1 MAFFIEYKKRKE
13 SLIMSQL
20 YMKEKPVLPL
30 VLSMSFPMAISMLVN
45 ALYNI
50 VDSYFVAKIS
60 ESAMTALSLVF
71 PLQNLV
77 MAVAVG
83 FGVGINAAAAYFLGA
98 ENPKAAD
105 QSVSQGLI
113 LNGLHGILLTAGC
126 LSSARLFLG
135 LFTSDAETL
144 SYGTQYSYIVFLF
157 SVVITVGVCFEKI
170 FQAVGRMKVSM
181 AGMMIGCLA
190 NIILDPILIFGIGF
204 FPELGIKGAALATGI
219 GQGITLVFY
228 IIVFLK
234 TPMPVRIRI
243 ERSMMD
249 SRIRERLYA
258 VGIPATLNMA
268 LPSLLITALNGILAE
283 FSQTH
288 VLVLGIYYKL
298 QTFIYLTTNGIV
310 QGIRP
315 LVGYNY
321 GAGELGRVKRVHGTA
336 LLLSALIMALGTGL
350 CLALPKQLI
359 GLFSSNPQT
368 IAAGIEA
375 LRFISCGFLVSAIS
389 VITCGTLEGL
399 GKGLPSLVISIIR
412 YIALIPIAFALSRV
426 LQATG
431 VWHAF
436 WVTELIG
443 AAVSILLFHHC
454 MKQLPKGT
462 A

>member
-1 MAFFIEYKKRKE
+1 
-13 SLIMSQL
+13 MSQL

-71 PLQNLV
+71 PLQNMV

-83 FGVGINAAAAYFLGA
+83 FGVGINAAASYFLGA
-98 ENPKAAD
+98 ENPNAAD

-135 LFTSDAETL
+135 LFTSDAETI
-144 SYGTQYSYIVFLF
+144 SYGTQYSHIVFLF
-157 SVVITVGVCFEKI
+157 SIVITVGVCFEKI
-170 FQAVGRMKVSM
+170 FQAVGRMKISM

-190 NIILDPILIFGIGF
+190 NIILDPMLIFGIGY
-204 FPELGIKGAALATGI
+204 FPKLGIKGAALATGI

-234 TPMPVRIRI
+234 SSMPVQIKLK
-243 ERSMMD
+243 RSMID
-249 SRIRERLYA
+249 ARICKRLYT

-283 FSQTH
+283 FSQMY
-288 VLVLGIYYKL
+288 VLILGIYYKL

-321 GAGELGRVKRVHGTA
+321 GAGEQARVKRIHQTA
-336 LLLSALIMALGTGL
+336 LLLSALIMALGTVL
-350 CLALPKQLI
+350 CLILPKHLI

-368 IAAGIEA
+368 IAAGAEA
-375 LRFISCGFLVSAIS
+375 LRFISCGFLVSAVS

-412 YIALIPIAFALSRV
+412 YIVIIPIAFVLSRF
-426 LQATG
+426 LGATG

-436 WVTELIG
+436 WVTELLG
-443 AAVSILLFHHC
+443 AGVSCLLFYHS
-454 MKQLPKGT
+454 MKRLPTET

>member
-1 MAFFIEYKKRKE
+1 
-13 SLIMSQL
+13 MSQL
-20 YMKEKPVLPL
+20 YMKEKSVLPL

-105 QSVSQGLI
+105 SSVSQGLV

-126 LSSARLFLG
+126 LASAQLFLG
-135 LFTSDAETL
+135 LFTSDAETI
-144 SYGTQYSYIVFLF
+144 SYGTQYSMIVFLF
-157 SVVITVGVCFEKI
+157 SMVITVGVCFEKI

-190 NIILDPILIFGIGF
+190 NIILDPVLIFGIGF

-234 TPMPVRIRI
+234 TPMPVRIKLK
-243 ERSMMD
+243 RSMID
-249 SRIRERLYA
+249 TKVCKRLYA

-283 FSQTH
+283 FSQMY
-288 VLVLGIYYKL
+288 VLILGIYYKL

-321 GAGELGRVKRVHGTA
+321 GAGELDRVKCVHRTA
-336 LLLSALIMALGTGL
+336 LMLSALIMALGTGL
-350 CLALPKQLI
+350 CLLIPKQLI
-359 GLFSSNPQT
+359 AMFSANPQT
-368 IAAGIEA
+368 ISAGAEA

-412 YIALIPIAFALSRV
+412 YIAIIPIAFVLSRF
-426 LQATG
+426 LEAAG
-431 VWHAF
+431 VWHGF
-436 WVTELIG
+436 WVTELISAG
-443 AAVSILLFHHC
+443 AAVLLFHRC
-454 MKQLPKGT
+454 VKGLGKDK

>member
-1 MAFFIEYKKRKE
+1 
-13 SLIMSQL
+13 MSQL

-71 PLQNLV
+71 PLQNMV

-83 FGVGINAAAAYFLGA
+83 FGVGINAAASYFLGA
-98 ENPKAAD
+98 ENPNAAD

-135 LFTSDAETL
+135 LFTSDAETI
-144 SYGTQYSYIVFLF
+144 SYGTQYSHIVFLF
-157 SVVITVGVCFEKI
+157 SIVITVGVCFEKI
-170 FQAVGRMKVSM
+170 FQAVGRMKISM

-190 NIILDPILIFGIGF
+190 NIILDPMLIFGIGC
-204 FPELGIKGAALATGI
+204 FPKLGIKGAALATGI

-234 TPMPVRIRI
+234 SSMPVQIKLK
-243 ERSMMD
+243 RSMID
-249 SRIRERLYA
+249 SRICKRLYT

-283 FSQTH
+283 FSQMY
-288 VLVLGIYYKL
+288 VLILGIYYKL

-321 GAGELGRVKRVHGTA
+321 GAGEQARVKRIHQTA
-336 LLLSALIMALGTGL
+336 LLLSALIMALGTVL
-350 CLALPKQLI
+350 CLILPKHLI

-368 IAAGIEA
+368 IAAGAEA
-375 LRFISCGFLVSAIS
+375 LQLICCGFLVSAVS

-412 YIALIPIAFALSRV
+412 YIVIIPIAFVLSRF
-426 LQATG
+426 LGATG

-443 AAVSILLFHHC
+443 AGVSCLLFYHSI
-454 MKQLPKGT
+454 KRLPTET

>member
-1 MAFFIEYKKRKE
+1 
-13 SLIMSQL
+13 MSQL

-71 PLQNLV
+71 PLQNMV

-83 FGVGINAAAAYFLGA
+83 FGVGINAAASYFLGA
-98 ENPKAAD
+98 ENPNAAD

-135 LFTSDAETL
+135 LFTSDAETI
-144 SYGTQYSYIVFLF
+144 SYGTQYSHIVFLF
-157 SVVITVGVCFEKI
+157 SIVITVGVCFEKI
-170 FQAVGRMKVSM
+170 FQAVGRMKISM

-190 NIILDPILIFGIGF
+190 NIILDPMLIFGIGC
-204 FPELGIKGAALATGI
+204 FPKLGIKGAALATGI

-234 TPMPVRIRI
+234 SSMPVQIKLK
-243 ERSMMD
+243 RSMID
-249 SRIRERLYA
+249 ARICKRLYT

-283 FSQTH
+283 FSQMY
-288 VLVLGIYYKL
+288 VLILGIYYKL

-321 GAGELGRVKRVHGTA
+321 GAGEQARVKRIHQTA
-336 LLLSALIMALGTGL
+336 LLLSALIMALGTVL
-350 CLALPKQLI
+350 CLILPKHLI

-368 IAAGIEA
+368 IAAGAEA
-375 LRFISCGFLVSAIS
+375 LQLICCGFLVSAVS

-412 YIALIPIAFALSRV
+412 YIVIIPIAFVLSHF
-426 LQATG
+426 LGATG

-443 AAVSILLFHHC
+443 AGVSCLLFYHS
-454 MKQLPKGT
+454 MKRLPTET

>member
-1 MAFFIEYKKRKE
+1 
-13 SLIMSQL
+13 MSQL

-71 PLQNLV
+71 PLQNMV

-83 FGVGINAAAAYFLGA
+83 FGVGINAAASYFLGA
-98 ENPKAAD
+98 ENPNAAD

-135 LFTSDAETL
+135 LFTSDAETI
-144 SYGTQYSYIVFLF
+144 SYGTQYSHIVFLF
-157 SVVITVGVCFEKI
+157 SIVITVGVCFEKI
-170 FQAVGRMKVSM
+170 FQAVGRMKISM

-190 NIILDPILIFGIGF
+190 NIILDPMLIFGIGC
-204 FPELGIKGAALATGI
+204 FPKLGIKGAALATGI

-234 TPMPVRIRI
+234 SSMPVQIKLK
-243 ERSMMD
+243 RSMID
-249 SRIRERLYA
+249 ARICKRLYT

-283 FSQTH
+283 FSQMY
-288 VLVLGIYYKL
+288 VLILGIYYKL

-321 GAGELGRVKRVHGTA
+321 GAGEQARVKRIHQTA
-336 LLLSALIMALGTGL
+336 LLLSALIMALGTVL
-350 CLALPKQLI
+350 CLILPKHLI

-368 IAAGIEA
+368 IAAGAEA
-375 LRFISCGFLVSAIS
+375 LRLICCGFLVSAVS

-412 YIALIPIAFALSRV
+412 YIVIIPIAFVLSHF
-426 LQATG
+426 LGATG

-436 WVTELIG
+436 WVTELLG
-443 AAVSILLFHHC
+443 AGVSCLLFYHS
-454 MKQLPKGT
+454 MKRLPTET

>member
-1 MAFFIEYKKRKE
+1 
-13 SLIMSQL
+13 MSQL

-71 PLQNLV
+71 PLQNMV

-83 FGVGINAAAAYFLGA
+83 FGVGINAAASYFLGA
-98 ENPKAAD
+98 ENPNAAD

-135 LFTSDAETL
+135 LFTSDAETI
-144 SYGTQYSYIVFLF
+144 SYGTQYSHIVFLF
-157 SVVITVGVCFEKI
+157 SIVITVGVCFEKI
-170 FQAVGRMKVSM
+170 FQAVGRMKISM

-190 NIILDPILIFGIGF
+190 NIILDPMLIFGIGC
-204 FPELGIKGAALATGI
+204 FPKLGIKGAALATGI

-234 TPMPVRIRI
+234 SSMPVQIKLK
-243 ERSMMD
+243 RSMID
-249 SRIRERLYA
+249 ARICKRLYT

-283 FSQTH
+283 FSQMY
-288 VLVLGIYYKL
+288 VLILGIYYKL

-321 GAGELGRVKRVHGTA
+321 GAGEQARVKRIHQTA
-336 LLLSALIMALGTGL
+336 LLLSALIMALGTVL
-350 CLALPKQLI
+350 CLILPKHLI

-368 IAAGIEA
+368 IAAGAEA
-375 LRFISCGFLVSAIS
+375 LQLICCGFLVSAVS

-412 YIALIPIAFALSRV
+412 YIVIIPIAFVLSHF
-426 LQATG
+426 LGATG

-436 WVTELIG
+436 WVTELLG
-443 AAVSILLFHHC
+443 AGVSCLLFYHS
-454 MKQLPKGT
+454 MKRLPTET

>member
-1 MAFFIEYKKRKE
+1 
-13 SLIMSQL
+13 MSQL

-30 VLSMSFPMAISMLVN
+30 VLSMAFPMAISMLVN

-71 PLQNLV
+71 PLQNMV

-83 FGVGINAAAAYFLGA
+83 FGVGINAAASYFLGA
-98 ENPKAAD
+98 ENPNAAD

-135 LFTSDAETL
+135 LFTSDAETI
-144 SYGTQYSYIVFLF
+144 SYGTQYSHIVFLF
-157 SVVITVGVCFEKI
+157 SIVITVGVCFEKI
-170 FQAVGRMKVSM
+170 FQAVGRMKISM

-190 NIILDPILIFGIGF
+190 NIILDPMLIFGIGC
-204 FPELGIKGAALATGI
+204 FPKLGIKGAALATGI

-234 TPMPVRIRI
+234 SSMPVQIKLK
-243 ERSMMD
+243 RSMID
-249 SRIRERLYA
+249 ARICKRLYT

-283 FSQTH
+283 FSQMY
-288 VLVLGIYYKL
+288 VLILGIYYKL

-321 GAGELGRVKRVHGTA
+321 GAGEQVRVKRIHQTA
-336 LLLSALIMALGTGL
+336 LLLSALIMALGTVL
-350 CLALPKQLI
+350 CLILPKHLI

-368 IAAGIEA
+368 IAAGAEA
-375 LRFISCGFLVSAIS
+375 LRFISCGFLVSAVS

-412 YIALIPIAFALSRV
+412 YIVIIPIAFVLSRF
-426 LQATG
+426 LGATG

-436 WVTELIG
+436 WVTELLG
-443 AAVSILLFHHC
+443 AGVSCLLFYHS
-454 MKQLPKGT
+454 MKRLPTET

>member
-1 MAFFIEYKKRKE
+1 
-13 SLIMSQL
+13 MSQL

-30 VLSMSFPMAISMLVN
+30 VLSMSFPMALSMLVN

-77 MAVAVG
+77 MAVGVG
-83 FGVGINAAAAYFLGA
+83 FGVGINAAASYFLGA

-126 LSSARLFLG
+126 LASARLFLG
-135 LFTSDAETL
+135 LFTSDAETIA
-144 SYGTQYSYIVFLF
+144 YGTQYSHIVFLF
-157 SVVITVGVCFEKI
+157 SIVITVGVCFEKI
-170 FQAVGRMKVSM
+170 FQAVGRMKISM

-190 NIILDPILIFGIGF
+190 NIILDPLLIFGIGC
-204 FPELGIKGAALATGI
+204 FPKLGIKGAALATGI

-234 TPMPVRIRI
+234 SSMPVQIKLK
-243 ERSMMD
+243 RSMINA
-249 SRIRERLYA
+249 RICKRLYA

-283 FSQTH
+283 FSQMY
-288 VLVLGIYYKL
+288 VLILGIYYKL

-321 GAGELGRVKRVHGTA
+321 GAGEQERVKRVHQTA

-350 CLALPKQLI
+350 CLILPKQLM

-368 IAAGIEA
+368 IAAGAEA
-375 LRFISCGFLVSAIS
+375 LRFISCGFLVSAVS

-412 YIALIPIAFALSRV
+412 YIVIIPIAFALSRF
-426 LQATG
+426 LEATG

-443 AAVSILLFHHC
+443 AGVSCLLFYHC
-454 MKQLPKGT
+454 MKRLPKET
-462 A
+462 V